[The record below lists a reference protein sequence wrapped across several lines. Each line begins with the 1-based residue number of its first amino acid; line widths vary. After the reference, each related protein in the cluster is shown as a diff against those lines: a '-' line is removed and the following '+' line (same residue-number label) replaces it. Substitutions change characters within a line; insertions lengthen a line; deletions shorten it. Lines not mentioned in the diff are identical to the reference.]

1 MTVETPGSSEV
12 TRAALAH
19 VAGLPFFEGLP
30 RGTLE
35 AVVDRMVPRSLPR
48 GYTLFRKGEQCR
60 GVYVLTSGQVEI
72 YRATSDGREQVLHV
86 ENPVQTIAELP
97 FFDSGVYPAA
107 ARTTRA
113 STVLFLSLDDLQRL
127 YRHHPEVADAIIQN
141 LGRRLRAL
149 VTLVE
154 KISLKSVPARV
165 AATLL
170 EIADRAGS
178 LDDGGSCCLPSTHT
192 ELAHQLATS
201 RESVA
206 RAFAHFR
213 AEGWI
218 EQEGRRVTLCSVS
231 ALEREAEGEPR
242 PPPCRVS

>member
-1 MTVETPGSSEV
+1 MTAST
-12 TRAALAH
+12 LAH
-19 VAGLPFFEGLP
+19 VASLPFFEGLP
-30 RGTLE
+30 QETLE
-35 AVVDRMVPRSLPR
+35 AVVARMVPRSLPR
-48 GYTLFRKGEQCR
+48 GHTLFRRGEQCR

-72 YRATSDGREQVLHV
+72 YRSTTDGREQVLHV
-86 ENPVQTIAELP
+86 EDPVQTIAELP

-113 STVLFLSLDDLQRL
+113 SEVLFLSLDDLQRL

-154 KISLKSVPARV
+154 KISLKSVPGRV

-170 EIADRAGS
+170 EIAERAGRRE
-178 LDDGGSCCLPSTHT
+178 DGGTFVLSSTHT

-213 AEGWI
+213 HEGWI
-218 EQEGRRVTLCSVS
+218 EQEGRRITLRSIS
-231 ALEREAEGEPR
+231 ALELQAEGEACT
-242 PPPCRVS
+242 PPCRVS

>member
-1 MTVETPGSSEV
+1 MTAST
-12 TRAALAH
+12 LAH

-30 RGTLE
+30 RETLE
-35 AVVDRMVPRSLPR
+35 AVVERMVPRSLPR
-48 GYTLFRKGEQCR
+48 GYTLFRKGERCR
-60 GVYVLTSGQVEI
+60 GVYVLVSGQVEI

-97 FFDSGVYPAA
+97 FFDTGLYPAA

-113 STVLFLSLDDLQRL
+113 SKVLFLSLDDLQRL
-127 YRHHPEVADAIIQN
+127 YRHHPEVAEAIIRN
-141 LGRRLRAL
+141 LGQRLRAL

-170 EIADRAGS
+170 EIAERAGR
-178 LDDGGSCCLPSTHT
+178 LEDGGTFTLSSTHT

-213 AEGWI
+213 NEGWI
-218 EQEGRRVTLCSVS
+218 RQEGRCVTLRSLS
-231 ALEREAEGEPR
+231 ALEQQAQGEPR
-242 PPPCRVS
+242 SPPCRGALVSPGPP